1 MARRETR
8 GGAWTRARG
17 GPGAGGRRERR
28 GTWRLPGGSAGGG
41 RGGDN
46 SSTNGCAQPNC
57 QTMKEHSNG
66 KCYRR
71 FFRANLREQLRS
83 HHSKWKQLEGS
94 LCSQRQFYYQQKH
107 RLWLSIRKKRVKS
120 VLRKALLDCQQ
131 CRSVESAECLKATRK
146 EKASLTLRV
155 NDTSTEE
162 ACTPAPLAP
171 HEEGE
176 SNGHEICEVW
186 NSNAVVPD
194 SDCKSTILYCKA
206 VSRNLTAPAK
216 VTFPKSL
223 QKENSGLQD
232 KIINQKLSNGYKK
245 IDFQESKDSAS
256 NNLPRKTKRQL
267 KGHKIC
273 LLYRKPSLF
282 SFHYRIFNSLNRRKK
297 STSQRQEKLN
307 RAQSLNPKKAGQC
320 LDKMACAMS
329 WSPPK
334 GKESSQNAQF
344 DSDQNSGTSETMKQ
358 DKNLCLANCC
368 EVSLMP
374 PGERMDTSQAQ
385 EAMPHFVHS
394 NERLDELDNQTVDEN
409 SKAVFFPSSPRGSDT
424 SCVSQLVTA
433 KWPKTDGTS
442 QLFTDPQ
449 GRLSNQTPVCDG
461 EMQVINAVMDS
472 SPVSCKH
479 TSASLNESGQ
489 SICLQSGEPC
499 PVLQPQ
505 LLDHIYYR
513 STEEHAGHASVRTEQ
528 SGRSQAEKGKENE
541 SRTCSVT
548 SEQLVSCIHAFL
560 DEFLRK
566 YGSLIPLTEADVLMK
581 LEQIF
586 HQDFHDRKV
595 FVRMEIRKYQKAQ
608 VNKPVSGF
616 QVVYNKHV
624 LSLED
629 LATLYGENWL
639 NDQVINMYGELIMDA
654 VPDKVH
660 FFNSF
665 FYKQLQTKGY
675 NGVKRWTKK
684 VDLFS
689 KALLLIPI
697 HLEIHWSLL
706 TVDLP
711 NRKICLYDSQGIHF
725 NSCVQNILKYLK
737 TEAGERNRPAFLEGW
752 KAFATTCIPQQKND
766 SDCGVFVLQYC
777 KCLALGRPFQFSQ
790 KDMPEVRKLIYRE
803 LCECKLME

>member
-1 MARRETR
+1 
-8 GGAWTRARG
+8 
-17 GPGAGGRRERR
+17 
-28 GTWRLPGGSAGGG
+28 
-41 RGGDN
+41 
-46 SSTNGCAQPNC
+46 
-57 QTMKEHSNG
+57 MKEHSNG
-66 KCYRR
+66 KCCKR
-71 FFRANLREQLRS
+71 FLKANLREQLRS
-83 HHSKWKQLEGS
+83 HHSKWKRLEGS
-94 LCSQRQFYYQQKH
+94 LCSQRQFYYQQKQ

-120 VLRKALLDCQQ
+120 VLRKTLLDCQQ
-131 CRSVESAECLKATRK
+131 CRSVKSTECLKATRK
-146 EKASLTLRV
+146 EKASLTSGV
-155 NDTSTEE
+155 NDAPTEE

-171 HEEGE
+171 HEDGE
-176 SNGHEICEVW
+176 SKGHEICEVW
-186 NSNAVVPD
+186 NSNAVAPD
-194 SDCKSTILYCKA
+194 SDCKPTILYCKA
-206 VSRNLTAPAK
+206 VSRNLTDAPAK
-216 VTFPKSL
+216 VTFPKSPR
-223 QKENSGLQD
+223 KENIGLQD
-232 KIINQKLSNGYKK
+232 IINQKLSNGYKK
-245 IDFQESKDSAS
+245 IDFQESKGDFIP

-273 LLYRKPSLF
+273 LLYGKPSSLF
-282 SFHYRIFNSLNRRKK
+282 NFRCRIFNTQNRRKK
-297 STSQRQEKLN
+297 TSSQRQEKLKQM
-307 RAQSLNPKKAGQC
+307 QSSDIVCANPKRAGQC
-320 LDKMACAMS
+320 LDKMACDMS
-329 WSPPK
+329 SQPAAK
-334 GKESSQNAQF
+334 GEESSQNVQF
-344 DSDQNSGTSETMKQ
+344 ASDQNSGTSKTMKQ
-358 DKNLCLANCC
+358 EKNLCLSNCC
-368 EVSLMP
+368 EISCTPV
-374 PGERMDTSQAQ
+374 GEGMDTSQAQ

-394 NERLDELDNQTVDEN
+394 TEEFVELNNKTVDEN
-409 SKAVFFPSSPRGSDT
+409 SKAVCPPSSPLGLNT
-424 SCVSQLVTA
+424 TCVNQLVA
-433 KWPKTDGTS
+433 ADKWHKTDGTS
-442 QLFTDPQ
+442 QLVAVSQ

-461 EMQVINAVMDS
+461 EMQVINAVTDS
-472 SPVSCKH
+472 SPVSCTH
-479 TSASLNESGQ
+479 TEASVNESGQ
-489 SICLQSGEPC
+489 PVCLQSGEPC

-513 STEEHAGHASVRTEQ
+513 STEERAGHASVRTEQ
-528 SGRSQAEKGKENE
+528 PGRSQAEKGKENE
-541 SRTCSVT
+541 SRTCSVA
-548 SEQLVSCIHAFL
+548 SEQLISCIHAFL

-566 YGSLIPLTEADVLMK
+566 YGSLIPLTEGDVLMK

-595 FVRMEIRKYQKAQ
+595 FIRMEIRKYQKAQ
-608 VNKPVSGF
+608 VNKPVSSF

-624 LSLED
+624 LTLDD

-639 NDQVINMYGELIMDA
+639 NDQVINMYGELIVDA

-725 NSCVQNILKYLK
+725 NSCVQNILRYLK

-790 KDMPEVRKLIYRE
+790 KDMPE
-803 LCECKLME
+803 M

>member
-1 MARRETR
+1 
-8 GGAWTRARG
+8 
-17 GPGAGGRRERR
+17 
-28 GTWRLPGGSAGGG
+28 
-41 RGGDN
+41 
-46 SSTNGCAQPNC
+46 
-57 QTMKEHSNG
+57 MKEHSNG
-66 KCYRR
+66 KCCKR
-71 FFRANLREQLRS
+71 FLRANLREQLRS

-94 LCSQRQFYYQQKH
+94 LCSQRQFYYQQKQ

-120 VLRKALLDCQQ
+120 VLRKALSNCQQ
-131 CRSVESAECLKATRK
+131 CRSVKNTRCLKATQK
-146 EKASLTLRV
+146 ETALFTSSI
-155 NDTSTEE
+155 NDTPTEE
-162 ACTPAPLAP
+162 TCIPTLAT

-176 SNGHEICEVW
+176 SKGHEICEAW
-186 NSNAVVPD
+186 NSNAVAPD
-194 SDCKSTILYCKA
+194 FDCKSTILYCKA
-206 VSRNLTAPAK
+206 VSRNLTVPAK
-216 VTFPKSL
+216 VACPKS
-223 QKENSGLQD
+223 QRKNNSGLQD
-232 KIINQKLSNGYKK
+232 KIINQKLLNGYKR
-245 IDFQESKDSAS
+245 IDFQGSKEPMS
-256 NNLPRKTKRQL
+256 NSLPRKTKRQL

-282 SFHYRIFNSLNRRKK
+282 SFRFRILNNQNRRKK
-297 STSQRQEKLN
+297 FTSQRQEKLN
-307 RAQSLNPKKAGQC
+307 WAQSSNPKKAGRC
-320 LDKMACAMS
+320 LDKMACDMS
-329 WSPPK
+329 SLSPPK
-334 GKESSQNAQF
+334 GEDSSENVQF
-344 DSDQNSGTSETMKQ
+344 ASDQNSSTPETMKQ
-358 DKNLCLANCC
+358 DKNSCLTNCC
-368 EVSLMP
+368 EVSLLP
-374 PGERMDTSQAQ
+374 LDERMDTSQTQ

-394 NERLDELDNQTVDEN
+394 NEKLVEHNQTVDEN
-409 SKAVFFPSSPRGSDT
+409 AKAVFPPSSPLGLDT
-424 SCVSQLVTA
+424 TCANQLVGA
-433 KWPKTDGTS
+433 DEWSKSDGAS
-442 QLFTDPQ
+442 QLFTVSQ
-449 GRLSNQTPVCDG
+449 ERLSSQTPVSDG
-461 EMQVINAVMDS
+461 EMQVINATMDS
-472 SPVSCKH
+472 SPVSCRH
-479 TSASLNESGQ
+479 TNASLNESGQ
-489 SICLQSGEPC
+489 SVCLQSGEPC

-505 LLDHIYYR
+505 LMDHIYYR
-513 STEEHAGHASVRTEQ
+513 STKEQAEHASVRSELPA
-528 SGRSQAEKGKENE
+528 RSQAEKEKENE
-541 SRTCSVT
+541 SQTCSVA
-548 SEQLVSCIHAFL
+548 SEQLTSCIHAFL

-566 YGSLIPLTEADVLMK
+566 YGSLIPLTENDVLMK

-586 HQDFHDRKV
+586 HQDFLDRKV
-595 FVRMEIRKYQKAQ
+595 FIRMEIRKYQKAQ

-624 LSLED
+624 LTLDD

-639 NDQVINMYGELIMDA
+639 NDQVINMYGELIVDA

-725 NSCVQNILKYLK
+725 NSCVQNILRYLK
-737 TEAGERNRPAFLEGW
+737 TEAGERNLPAFLEGW

-803 LCECKLME
+803 LCECKLLE